1 MDVKMLD
8 GTIVTNV
15 PDNVTQADLLARYSA
30 SQTPQAPTPASS
42 GQFTETGGGAAM
54 GRPMN
59 RGQLNVQAEPRPL
72 ESVLAGA
79 TKSAVID
86 PVLGAVQLLS
96 GGNVGGQ
103 AAKNYAAEAKPYQ
116 ANSAS
121 YLTGQVGGSV
131 LPGVGMA
138 KGAGMIPSFARANP
152 LIQGTSFGVVQG
164 LLTPE
169 ETGKTGTNYYK
180 NQLGQAAIGATIGAV
195 PTVLSKGQQLAG
207 ALLQKGVGISTGA
220 GGESLKQAY
229 QAGKVGNETFTAN
242 MRGTAPMEDV
252 LNQAKG
258 ALSNMKQDLSKEY
271 RLGMMDVSKDKKIL
285 NFNEIDKAIT
295 DAAEIGR
302 FKGQTINTKA
312 EEALQTIRQTVDDWK
327 NLPAKDFHTPDGMD
341 ALKQKVGSILESIP
355 YESGRART
363 IAQNIYHSIKDEI
376 ANQAPVY
383 NQVMKGYAE
392 GQDLVKE
399 ISRSL
404 SLGNKASVSTGLNK
418 LQSLMRNNVNTNFG
432 YRQEL
437 ANKLMEKGGGD
448 LMPAL
453 AGQALSSYTPRGLV
467 GQGMDVGAGL
477 TAFSHPGALATIPL
491 TSPRL
496 MGETAYKMGQVASKM
511 PSTNMTNEQRKLAQ
525 LLMIKAAQEGVK

>member
-1 MDVKMLD
+1 MPD

-30 SQTPQAPTPASS
+30 SQAPQTPQAPILASS
-42 GQFTETGGGAAM
+42 GQFAETGGGAAM

-59 RGQLNVQAEPRPL
+59 RGQLNVLAEPRPL
-72 ESVLAGA
+72 ESALAGA

-86 PVLGAVQLLS
+86 PVLGAAQLLS
-96 GGNVGGQ
+96 GGNVGSQ
-103 AAKNYAAEAKPYQ
+103 AAQNYAAEAKPYQ
-116 ANSAS
+116 ANPAS
-121 YLTGQVGGSV
+121 YLGGQIGGSI

-152 LIQGTSFGVVQG
+152 LLQGTSFGAAQG

-169 ETGKTGTNYYK
+169 ETGKTGSDYYK

-195 PTVLSKGQQLAG
+195 PTALSKGQQLAG
-207 ALLQKGVGISTGA
+207 ALLQKGAGISTGA
-220 GGESLKQAY
+220 GSEALKQAY
-229 QAGKVGNETFTAN
+229 QAGKVGNETFISN
-242 MRGTAPMEDV
+242 MRGKAPMEDV

-271 RLGMMDVSKDKKIL
+271 RLGMMDISKDKSIL

-302 FKGQTINTKA
+302 FKGQTINNQA

-363 IAQNIYHSIKDEI
+363 IAQNVYHSIKDEI

-383 NQVMKGYAE
+383 NKVMKGYSE
-392 GQDLVKE
+392 GQDLIKE

-404 SLGNKASVSTGLNK
+404 SLGNKASVATGLNK

-453 AGQALSSYTPRGLV
+453 AGQALSSWTPRGIV
-467 GQGMDVGAGL
+467 GQGMDVGAVL
-477 TAFSHPGALATIPL
+477 SAFSHPSAVATIPFTL
-491 TSPRL
+491 PRA
-496 MGETAYKMGQVASKM
+496 MGESAYKMGQVASKM
-511 PSTNMTNEQRKLAQ
+511 PSANMTDEQKKLAQ